1 METLLKQVLKS
12 EPAYRFKQAQKAVF
26 KDFISDWSEATSLPL
41 SLREKLNSE
50 CALVIAGEVYESKD
64 KKTAKA
70 VIILND
76 GLKIETV
83 LMRHSDG
90 RNSLCVSSQVGCA
103 LNCEFCATGAGGFRR
118 NLSVDE
124 IISQYLFF
132 ARYLKKGLPVGEA
145 EEKITNVVYMGMG
158 EPFLNY
164 ENVLM
169 SVRILN
175 DKDLIGL
182 GARHISISTSG
193 ITEGIRKLAKENLQV
208 NLAVSLHAP
217 EDKLRLSL
225 MPINKKYP
233 IKKVLDAV
241 DYYIEKT
248 SRRVMFEYLMIKGV
262 NDSSANAE
270 KLADIMRRPLY
281 LVNLI
286 SYNPTG
292 KFEPSSEESVTRFK
306 NILEKNRVAVTRR
319 YSFGQDI
326 KAACG
331 QLVGE

>member
-1 METLLKQVLKS
+1 MQALLKQILKG

-41 SLREKLNSE
+41 NLREKLNNE
-50 CALVIAGEVYESKD
+50 CALATQGEIYESKD

-70 VIILND
+70 VIVLND
-76 GLKIETV
+76 GFKIETV
-83 LMRHSDG
+83 LMRHADG

-103 LNCEFCATGAGGFRR
+103 LNCEFCATGAGGFKR
-118 NLSVDE
+118 NLSADE

-132 ARYLKKGLPVGEA
+132 ARYLKKDLPTGEA
-145 EEKITNVVYMGMG
+145 RGKITNVIFMGMG

-164 ENVLM
+164 ESVLA

-225 MPINKKYP
+225 MPINKKYSLE
-233 IKKVLDAV
+233 KVLQAV

-262 NDSSANAE
+262 NDSPANAE
-270 KLADIMRRPLY
+270 KLANIMRRPLY

-292 KFEPSSEESVTRFK
+292 KFEPSPEESITKFK

-331 QLVGE
+331 QLAGE

>member
-1 METLLKQVLKS
+1 MQVLLKQVLKG

-26 KDFISDWSEATSLPL
+26 KDFISDWSEATNLPL

-50 CALVIAGEVYESKD
+50 CPLNISGEVFESKD

-70 VIILND
+70 VIVLSD
-76 GLKIETV
+76 GFKIETV
-83 LMRHSDG
+83 LMRHKDG
-90 RNSLCVSSQVGCA
+90 RNSLCVSAQVGCA
-103 LNCEFCATGAGGFRR
+103 LNCEFCATGAAGFKR
-118 NLSVDE
+118 NLSADE

-132 ARYLKKGLPVGEA
+132 ARYLKKEG
-145 EEKITNVVYMGMG
+145 KITNVIYMGMG

-164 ENVLM
+164 ENVLA
-169 SVRILN
+169 SIRILN

-208 NLAVSLHAP
+208 NLAVSLHAG
-217 EDKLRLSL
+217 EDKLRSSL
-225 MPINKKYP
+225 MPVNKKYS

-248 SRRVMFEYLMIKGV
+248 SRRVMFEYLMIKDV
-262 NDSSANAE
+262 NDSPADAE
-270 KLADIMRRPLY
+270 RLVKIMRRPLY

-286 SYNPTG
+286 LYNPTG
-292 KFEPSSEESVTRFK
+292 KFEPSPEESITRFK
-306 NILEKNRVAVTRR
+306 NILEKNKIAVTRR

-331 QLVGE
+331 QLAGE